1 MFFWPYIS
9 GERKTSG
16 LSWPAATHPNYLN
29 INNNNNN
36 SNNDKEELLKTVK
49 SKLEPCGDNMILR
62 RSSSSGQETATKNKP
77 VRHRSSY
84 WQRNSK
90 GLLCALGQFGCG
102 NSHYSPDTIGTWK
115 YHRITRPSHE
125 GMSAGGDGAGG
136 IQSGSG
142 GRSTPPHGSPT
153 PMDKA
158 TLKVHLPNGG
168 FNVVKFGDAI
178 DVKGIISLVTSRLA
192 VGNRH
197 YKSLYAMRLHHPG
210 SGESYWLHQDTTM
223 YQVQEKY
230 ERKHPHSEWRYE
242 LRVRYLPQNLNDLYE
257 KDKVTFYYYYDQ
269 VRNDYLNANHSTLD
283 QDVAVQLCCLEIR
296 YFFKDMPQVALDKKS
311 NLEYLEREVGLHKFL
326 PRSVLNGVK
335 PKTLRKLIQQHF
347 KKVAA
352 LTELECMF
360 KFFDLLRSHYRFDQ
374 ERFICALGSS
384 WSIPVE
390 LVIGPDLGISYM
402 AHRGGTVPT
411 RMAEFSQI
419 QSIQTLVSDCK
430 EHAKACIKLRVA
442 GASETLSITCSSLDQ
457 AESLADLID
466 GYCRVATGSN
476 TSLWNRKAASWK
488 NYPCPCKDA
497 HPPKYR
503 QEGNG
508 SPEKNAGKTGTILSE
523 DYAEIVDEE
532 GDYSTPAA
540 RDYEIVRNQV
550 ELGEIIGE
558 GQFGNVHKGSYKGRD
573 GHTVAVAVKTCKVD
587 ADLATAEKFLE
598 EAYIMQQFEHPYII
612 RLIGVCSEA
621 PIWLVMELARLGEM
635 RAYLQNN
642 KHRLDLATLLLY
654 TFQLS
659 TALSY
664 LESKKFVHRDIAARN
679 VLVSSHSCVKLA
691 DFGLSRWVEDQSY
704 YIASKCKL
712 PIKWM
717 APESINFRR
726 FTTSSDVWMFGVCMW
741 EILMLGVKP
750 FQGVKNNE
758 VIRKLENG
766 ERLALPDRCPP
777 RLYSLMSQCWSYE
790 PSKRPTFKDIREN
803 LHEILL
809 EERHQQQETMKRENR
824 RVQAMSWGA
833 DEVPPPKP
841 SRQPQSSEQVQPST
855 VAPVSTYIVAQ
866 SPEVLAQL
874 LKDNQA
880 RGVCPSVYTTPAS
893 AFNTLAVQFQDD
905 QQVLTTATVTDLP
918 FFDPPNPLSSDST
931 LSNICYNECPS
942 TTSITTTHND
952 SSNHSDAN
960 LDSLDSTDTMSSMIS
975 NLSITDPIQTQSPA
989 VNRKQSLIKEMQ
1001 NLYAVSSKVV
1011 GGNVMSGDLYSP
1023 VQKFNV
1029 SAAIPVPVVTT
1040 VGEIYGPVTNFTQ
1053 SSAIIGNFS
1062 QTSSI
1067 SSSYSDN
1074 NTDLLNNSGPNSLS
1088 SVSSHH
1094 QVSPSMMS
1102 SSISQHVAQN
1112 SSVFTGQFV
1121 KCSSA
1126 AAALSSQNA
1135 VAVSMAM
1142 QSGGQNSPAMSSF
1155 IINNNKNNVI
1165 ASGSSVGVGVG
1176 GGSVGGGTIVNSSL
1190 PVVSGGTECLYG
1202 PVLKFRAQTAHS
1214 QSCVEPKSATSAG
1227 AALPY
1232 AQNACARVYSPT
1244 PVQNYQQQQQQQ
1256 LHHHVPVPSYQ
1267 QQHQQ
1272 HQPQQFTVNYGQANQ
1287 LQGVHDI
1294 SRAQY
1299 VGNMLPNVNQ
1309 QQPGIINSTQYSV
1322 HGQING
1328 VAPTYTVHAT
1338 PAMAGGQQ
1346 PQQHLPQQV
1355 FDQQIIIQNSN
1366 YGQPITQ
1373 NPANQQQYS
1382 AIVHSSHPQF
1392 AVSMQP
1398 INQPQY
1404 SSSPIKH
1411 VSSISNTATDYN
1423 HQQSASCC
1431 SAAPGQNSPQTVINN
1446 TGALSRSNAG
1456 PQLATGVAKITTFV
1470 NSNQEEQLV
1479 SSVDGTLSSSLISSA
1494 VSDSVM
1500 SSSGSLL
1507 EDAQQ
1512 DQFQRNAQS
1521 QLFESMTDN
1530 VHNSIDEEQKLLEQ
1544 RLFEQQRQSEED
1556 SRWLAREEKRLSIA
1570 TSGDESASPPV
1581 PRSMTQS
1588 PSHET
1593 HSANTSSFGSDKSS
1607 DKVIIVKKM
1616 EPTPTADLDRSND
1629 KVYDCTTNVV
1639 RAVMSLS
1646 QGVQQSKADQYL
1658 ELVRR
1663 VGVELR
1669 ALLSSVDA
1677 LVDVLPATAHRQVE
1691 MAHKVLSKDMAD
1703 LVTAMKLAQ
1712 NYSSTTLDAEYRKG
1726 MLSAA
1731 HILAMDAKNLL
1742 DVIDSIRIRYPY
1754 VDNQICERQHE
1765 TISNSR
1771 QSTPEHQHLN
1781 NQHQNRIIRSS
1792 QSGEQ
1797 LLLRRSQSTERS
1809 DTTSFR
1815 QSQSGDVLH
1824 RLGQSVDRSLPGTP
1838 SAAANDITTNPMSSL
1853 ERRHRM
1859 VTNSLER
1866 NSTATRKQITT
1877 NSLERKRPSIPTMS
1891 TSMCTTSSSTHN
1903 SVSLPPIP
1911 VPVSCNVVQTTAP
1924 IIHPNQMLTM
1934 DISQSPKFT
1943 NNSNDLAETQAND
1956 S

>member
-1 MFFWPYIS
+1 MFFWPFIS
-9 GERKTSG
+9 GERKTNG

-29 INNNNNN
+29 LNNNSSNINNNK
-36 SNNDKEELLKTVK
+36 KEEHGEKIVT
-49 SKLEPCGDNMILR
+49 SRSQPCGDNMILR
-62 RSSSSGQETATKNKP
+62 RSSSSGQETPAKKKP

-115 YHRITRPSHE
+115 YHRVTRTSHE

-142 GRSTPPHGSPT
+142 GRNTPPHGSPT

-466 GYCRVATGSN
+466 GYCRVAMGSN
-476 TSLWNRKAASWK
+476 TSLWNR
-488 NYPCPCKDA
+488 KDA

-508 SPEKNAGKTGTILSE
+508 SPEKNHGKTGTILSE

-679 VLVSSHSCVKLA
+679 VLVSSHTCVKLA

-841 SRQPQSSEQVQPST
+841 SRQPQSSEQVPTT

-893 AFNTLAVQFQDD
+893 VFNTLAVQFQDD

-918 FFDPPNPLSSDST
+918 FFDPPNPLSSDSAP
-931 LSNICYNECPS
+931 SNISYSNECPP
-942 TTSITTTHND
+942 TSSIATTHND
-952 SSNHSDAN
+952 SNNSDAN
-960 LDSLDSTDTMSSMIS
+960 LDSLDSTDTMSSIIS
-975 NLSITDPIQTQSPA
+975 NLSVTDSIQTQSPA
-989 VNRKQSLIKEMQ
+989 VNRKQSLVQIQSHVQQPQQQQQQQPQQQQPQQQQQQSQRKIKEMQ

-1011 GGNVMSGDLYSP
+1011 AGTAITGDLYSP

-1029 SAAIPVPVVTT
+1029 SAAIPVPAVTT
-1040 VGEIYGPVTNFTQ
+1040 VGEIYAPVTNFTQ

-1074 NTDLLNNSGPNSLS
+1074 NTDILNNSGPNSLS

-1094 QVSPSMMS
+1094 QISPSIMS
-1102 SSISQHVAQN
+1102 SSISQHAAQN
-1112 SSVFTGQFV
+1112 SPVNFPSQFV
-1121 KCSSA
+1121 KCSA
-1126 AAALSSQNA
+1126 ATALCSQNA

-1142 QSGGQNSPAMSSF
+1142 QGAGQSSPAISSLSSNF

-1165 ASGSSVGVGVG
+1165 AGGSNVGAGVGGIG
-1176 GGSVGGGTIVNSSL
+1176 GGSVGAGGGQIVNSSL
-1190 PVVSGGTECLYG
+1190 PVSECLYG
-1202 PVLKFRAQTAHS
+1202 PVLKFRAQAAHT
-1214 QSCVEPKSATSAG
+1214 QSCGETKTGASV

-1232 AQNACARVYSPT
+1232 AQNSTARVYSPT
-1244 PVQNYQQQQQQQ
+1244 PCVAQNYQQQ
-1256 LHHHVPVPSYQ
+1256 LHHHVPVVSYQ

-1272 HQPQQFTVNYGQANQ
+1272 PQQFSVNYGQNNQ
-1287 LQGVHDI
+1287 LQGV
-1294 SRAQY
+1294 QY
-1299 VGNMLPNVNQ
+1299 VGNVNQ
-1309 QQPGIINSTQYSV
+1309 QQQQQQPGIM
-1322 HGQING
+1322 HAQING
-1328 VAPTYTVHAT
+1328 VPPIYTVHAT
-1338 PAMAGGQQ
+1338 PAIAGGQQ
-1346 PQQHLPQQV
+1346 P
-1355 FDQQIIIQNSN
+1355 FDHQQIIIQNPN
-1366 YGQPITQ
+1366 YSQSV
-1373 NPANQQQYS
+1373 ANQQQYS
-1382 AIVHSSHPQF
+1382 TIVHGSHPQF

-1398 INQPQY
+1398 QY

-1411 VSSISNTATDYN
+1411 APISNSATDYMV
-1423 HQQSASCC
+1423 A
-1431 SAAPGQNSPQTVINN
+1431 QNLPQATINN
-1446 TGALSRSNAG
+1446 PAAMAWSNAG
-1456 PQLATGVAKITTFV
+1456 PQVATGLAKITTFV
-1470 NSNQEEQLV
+1470 NPNQEEQLV
-1479 SSVDGTLSSSLISSA
+1479 SSIDGTLSGSLISSA
-1494 VSDSVM
+1494 VSDSTM
-1500 SSSGSLL
+1500 SSSGSIL

-1512 DQFQRNAQS
+1512 DQRNVQS
-1521 QLFESMTDN
+1521 QLFDSITDN
-1530 VHNSIDEEQKLLEQ
+1530 IHNSIDEEQKLLEQ

-1588 PSHET
+1588 PSHD

-1607 DKVIIVKKM
+1607 DKIIIVKKM

-1646 QGVQQSKADQYL
+1646 QGVQQSKVDQYL

-1742 DVIDSIRIRYPY
+1742 DVIDLIRIRYPY
-1754 VDNQICERQHE
+1754 VDNHICERQQE

-1809 DTTSFR
+1809 DTPSFR

-1838 SAAANDITTNPMSSL
+1838 SATGVNDITTNPMSSL

-1866 NSTATRKQITT
+1866 NSTAARKQITT
-1877 NSLERKRPSIPTMS
+1877 NSLERKRPSMPTMS
-1891 TSMCTTSSSTHN
+1891 ASICTGSSSPHN
-1903 SVSLPPIP
+1903 SVSLPPIPVP

-1924 IIHPNQMLTM
+1924 IIHPNQMITM
-1934 DISQSPKFT
+1934 DISQSAKFT
-1943 NNSNDLAETQAND
+1943 NNTNDLTATQVND

>member
-1 MFFWPYIS
+1 MLSIV
-9 GERKTSG
+9 ERKDSRT
-16 LSWPAATHPNYLN
+16 SWPMTRFPDGNVDNLRGDN
-29 INNNNNN
+29 KTVGDSRVRRNG
-36 SNNDKEELLKTVK
+36 SNNFGAGRDVARE
-49 SKLEPCGDNMILR
+49 G
-62 RSSSSGQETATKNKP
+62 A
-77 VRHRSSY
+77 

-90 GLLCALGQFGCG
+90 ALFCALGQLGC
-102 NSHYSPDTIGTWK
+102 NDSHYTPDTVGTWK
-115 YHRITRPSHE
+115 FHRVPPRQSHE
-125 GMSAGGDGAGG
+125 GMSAGGDGSGVGGGVQNAGG
-136 IQSGSG
+136 G
-142 GRSTPPHGSPT
+142 GRNTPPHGSPT

-192 VGNRH
+192 VGTRH
-197 YKSLYAMRLHHPG
+197 YRNLYAMRLHHPG

-242 LRVRYLPQNLNDLYE
+242 LRVRYLPQNLNDLHE

-269 VRNDYLNANHSTLD
+269 VRNDYLNANHVALD

-335 PKTLRKLIQQHF
+335 AKTLRKLIQQHF

-360 KFFDLLRSHYRFDQ
+360 KFFELLQSHYRFDQ
-374 ERFICALGSS
+374 ERFICALGTS
-384 WSIPVE
+384 WSIRVE

-402 AHRGGTVPT
+402 AHRGGTVVSPEIIYPVSSDVNLQPT

-442 GASETLSITCSSLDQ
+442 GAAETLSITCSSLDQ

-466 GYCRVATGSN
+466 GYCRLVTGSN

-503 QEGNG
+503 QDGSG

-532 GDYSTPAA
+532 GDYSTPAT

-573 GHTVAVAVKTCKVD
+573 GQSIAVAVKTCKVD
-587 ADLATAEKFLE
+587 ADSATADKFLE

-621 PIWLVMELARLGEM
+621 PIWLIMELAKLGEM
-635 RAYLQNN
+635 RAYLQSN

-679 VLVSSHSCVKLA
+679 VLVSSHNCVKLA

-717 APESINFRR
+717 APESINFRK

-766 ERLALPDRCPP
+766 ERLALPNHCPP

-809 EERHQQQETMKRENR
+809 EEKHQQQETMRRENR

-841 SRQPQSSEQVQPST
+841 SRQPQIQSEQQQTST
-855 VAPVSTYIVAQ
+855 AAAPVSTYIVAQ

-893 AFNTLAVQFQDD
+893 PFNTLAVQFQEEDK
-905 QQVLTTATVTDLP
+905 VLTTSVVTDLP
-918 FFDPPNPLSSDST
+918 FFDSTSVTSETTSSPYNDSQSTCGDST
-931 LSNICYNECPS
+931 QSETNMDSIESSETLSPM
-942 TTSITTTHND
+942 
-952 SSNHSDAN
+952 
-960 LDSLDSTDTMSSMIS
+960 MSSL
-975 NLSITDPIQTQSPA
+975 NITDPVQIQSSSPA
-989 VNRKQSLIKEMQ
+989 SCRKQRKIKEMQ
-1001 NLYAVSSKVV
+1001 NLYSVSSKIV
-1011 GGNVMSGDLYSP
+1011 GSITGDVYSP
-1023 VQKFNV
+1023 VQKFSSVASSSPV
-1029 SAAIPVPVVTT
+1029 SNATT
-1040 VGEIYGPVTNFTQ
+1040 TTTSTSNTSCGAEIYGPVANFTQ
-1053 SSAIIGNFS
+1053 SSAIMSNFS
-1062 QTSSI
+1062 QSPSVGGNYCENPGI
-1067 SSSYSDN
+1067 YGPGG
-1074 NTDLLNNSGPNSLS
+1074 LNNSINAQHLANS
-1088 SVSSHH
+1088 
-1094 QVSPSMMS
+1094 
-1102 SSISQHVAQN
+1102 
-1112 SSVFTGQFV
+1112 
-1121 KCSSA
+1121 
-1126 AAALSSQNA
+1126 
-1135 VAVSMAM
+1135 
-1142 QSGGQNSPAMSSF
+1142 
-1155 IINNNKNNVI
+1155 
-1165 ASGSSVGVGVG
+1165 
-1176 GGSVGGGTIVNSSL
+1176 
-1190 PVVSGGTECLYG
+1190 
-1202 PVLKFRAQTAHS
+1202 
-1214 QSCVEPKSATSAG
+1214 
-1227 AALPY
+1227 
-1232 AQNACARVYSPT
+1232 
-1244 PVQNYQQQQQQQ
+1244 
-1256 LHHHVPVPSYQ
+1256 
-1267 QQHQQ
+1267 
-1272 HQPQQFTVNYGQANQ
+1272 
-1287 LQGVHDI
+1287 
-1294 SRAQY
+1294 
-1299 VGNMLPNVNQ
+1299 
-1309 QQPGIINSTQYSV
+1309 NST
-1322 HGQING
+1322 HF
-1328 VAPTYTVHAT
+1328 P
-1338 PAMAGGQQ
+1338 
-1346 PQQHLPQQV
+1346 
-1355 FDQQIIIQNSN
+1355 
-1366 YGQPITQ
+1366 
-1373 NPANQQQYS
+1373 
-1382 AIVHSSHPQF
+1382 
-1392 AVSMQP
+1392 
-1398 INQPQY
+1398 
-1404 SSSPIKH
+1404 
-1411 VSSISNTATDYN
+1411 
-1423 HQQSASCC
+1423 
-1431 SAAPGQNSPQTVINN
+1431 
-1446 TGALSRSNAG
+1446 
-1456 PQLATGVAKITTFV
+1456 
-1470 NSNQEEQLV
+1470 
-1479 SSVDGTLSSSLISSA
+1479 
-1494 VSDSVM
+1494 
-1500 SSSGSLL
+1500 
-1507 EDAQQ
+1507 
-1512 DQFQRNAQS
+1512 FQRNAHS
-1521 QLFESMTDN
+1521 QILESSSNEGNSCN
-1530 VHNSIDEEQKLLEQ
+1530 VDDEQKLLEQ

-1570 TSGDESASPPV
+1570 TSGDESASPPI

-1588 PSHET
+1588 PNHETT
-1593 HSANTSSFGSDKSS
+1593 HSANTSSLGSDKGS

-1616 EPTPTADLDRSND
+1616 EPAPTADLDRTND
-1629 KVYDCTTNVV
+1629 KVYDCTTSVV

-1646 QGVQQSKADQYL
+1646 QRVQQSKADQYL
-1658 ELVRR
+1658 EMVRR

-1677 LVDVLPATAHRQVE
+1677 LVEILPGCAHREVE
-1691 MAHKVLSKDMAD
+1691 MAHKVLSKDMAE
-1703 LVTAMKLAQ
+1703 LVSAMKLAQ
-1712 NYSSTTLDAEYRKG
+1712 SYSSTTLDAEYRKG

-1742 DVIDSIRIRYPY
+1742 DVIDSIRIRYPR
-1754 VDNQICERQHE
+1754 VNNQICEKHNE
-1765 TISNSR
+1765 ITCNSR
-1771 QSTPEHQHLN
+1771 QSTPE
-1781 NQHQNRIIRSS
+1781 NRIRSS

-1797 LLLRRSQSTERS
+1797 LLLGRSQSTERS
-1809 DTTSFR
+1809 EAPFR
-1815 QSQSGDVLH
+1815 QSQSGDLLH
-1824 RLGQSVDRSLPGTP
+1824 RLGQSVDRAFQGSQ
-1838 SAAANDITTNPMSSL
+1838 TNMNAISSL
-1853 ERRHRM
+1853 ERRHHM

-1866 NSTATRKQITT
+1866 NSTSRKQVGT
-1877 NSLERKRPSIPTMS
+1877 NSLERRRPSITTGS
-1891 TSMCTTSSSTHN
+1891 SATSSSRN
-1903 SVSLPPIP
+1903 PVSLPPI
-1911 VPVSCNVVQTTAP
+1911 VPVTCSLVQTIAP
-1924 IIHPNQMLTM
+1924 VIHP
-1934 DISQSPKFT
+1934 SQIITTDVSQQLGHST
-1943 NNSNDLAETQAND
+1943 NSSNRQQVMNETAGTPNND